1 MFPNRKANAALAA
14 SLVFLLLSSCAAYLA
29 FSRLQTSEQWVRHTR
44 DVQSQ
49 LAQFSMTT
57 ARAGRLRAEYVRTG
71 DPSLLRR
78 YNEETGKLRSIVDS
92 IQRLTSDNPRQQTDC
107 DRLRKSSEQRIEVM
121 NSSVDLTRS
130 GNSTLEAQNRI
141 TGQIMARAEETDGV
155 VQEMYTT
162 EEELLDDR
170 EARVQSSGTAT
181 SAVLITSL
189 FLTLVL
195 FLIHNQLL
203 SDQVKARTRA
213 EVTQRALSARL
224 MTLQDEER
232 RRFARELHDSVGQH
246 LAAMKMAIS
255 MLQSK
260 LPGDPV
266 VRDCL
271 NLLDASIAETRTI
284 SHLLHPPLLDEAG
297 LNSAVR
303 WFVEGFAQRSGLTVN
318 LNIQESSDRLSEGI
332 ELVLFRVL
340 QESLTN
346 VHRHSGAKQ
355 ADVNLGTAGNNVVLS
370 ITDDGHGLPDGL
382 LETLHEDGTG
392 GGVGLAGMTERV
404 REIGGRLEVQ
414 SSRAGTEI
422 IARVP
427 IRPRPQQQKA
437 SSEETQ
443 GVTR

>member
-44 DVQSQ
+44 DVQSE
-49 LAQFSMTT
+49 LARFAMTSS
-57 ARAGRLRAEYVRTG
+57 RAGRMRAEYVRTG
-71 DPSLLRR
+71 DPSFLRR
-78 YNEETGKLRSIVDS
+78 YNEETGKLRTVVDS
-92 IQRLTSDNPRQQTDC
+92 IQKLTADNARQQADC
-107 DRLRKSSEQRIEVM
+107 NRLRKASEQRIEVM

-130 GNSTLEAQNRI
+130 GKSTLEAQNQI
-141 TGQIMARAEETDGV
+141 TGQIMARAEESDTV
-155 VQEMYTT
+155 VLGMYNT

-170 EARVQSSGTAT
+170 EARVQFSSTTT
-181 SAVLITSL
+181 SGVLITSL

-203 SDQVKARTRA
+203 GDQVKARTRA
-213 EVTQRALSARL
+213 ETTQRALSARL

-255 MLQSK
+255 RLQSK
-260 LPGDPV
+260 LPGYPV
-266 VRDCL
+266 VQDCL
-271 NLLDASIAETRTI
+271 NLLDASISETRTI

-297 LNSAVR
+297 LNSAMR
-303 WFVEGFAQRSGLTVN
+303 WFVEGFAQRSGITVN
-318 LNIQESSDRLSEGI
+318 LNIQEPPERLSEGI

-346 VHRHSGAKQ
+346 VHRHSSTKQ
-355 ADVNLGTAGNNVVLS
+355 ADVTLETTGSDVVLS
-370 ITDDGHGLPDGL
+370 IKDYGHGLPPGL
-382 LETLHEDGTG
+382 LDSLQEDGTG

-404 REIGGRLEVQ
+404 REIGGRLEVK

-422 IARVP
+422 VAYVP
-427 IRPRPQQQKA
+427 IRLRPRETA
-437 SSEETQ
+437 SPSQAQ
-443 GVTR
+443 GVA